1 MSTAIGL
8 ETLRFEFPGSKTLP
22 AFAPVLVGV
31 IGSGNLEILLE
42 DVGGK
47 KCSFE
52 VQTSARGFG
61 QIGRFAAAKLQCD
74 RVFFCA
80 EIQVTRSV
88 PVYQCACGHHLG
100 VKQCAT

>member
-31 IGSGNLEILLE
+31 IGSGNLEILQE

-61 QIGRFAAAKLQCD
+61 QIWEAVLGDFQMRHDLSGVQVTIHDMGATPAVVSLRLSQAAAEL
-74 RVFFCA
+74 A
-80 EIQVTRSV
+80 
-88 PVYQCACGHHLG
+88 
-100 VKQCAT
+100 